1 MYHGKN
7 RRMDDPIR
15 NSPQEAPTNDFQA
28 TPLKR
33 HRPEVS
39 GASTSPP
46 VQYCRRSLP
55 SSSGGVGMDD
65 IWTSFFTEIGGSGDG
80 DAPLIWADDF
90 PLGDLIDKHFSMEKY
105 HEKVKELGFE
115 KALQTSLV
123 DCIRKNFFHVIQQKF
138 SDIEKENKAFVGEI
152 AELKKLAISLIDE
165 RDKLKKSLNELS
177 MENSKSNNKL
187 LIKEDNHWVIVDR
200 LKAEI
205 DESKDQISLQYKAGF
220 DNAVMQVICFASRL
234 KP

>member
-1 MYHGKN
+1 MSRKELSVYRGKN

-15 NSPQEAPTNDFQA
+15 NSPHEAPTNDFQA

-39 GASTSPP
+39 SAST
-46 VQYCRRSLP
+46 VQYSRRSLP
-55 SSSGGVGMDD
+55 SSSGSVCIDD
-65 IWTSFFTEIGGSGDG
+65 MWTSFFTEISRSGD
-80 DAPLIWADDF
+80 DDF
-90 PLGDLIDKHFSMEKY
+90 PLGDLIEKHFSMETY

-115 KALQTSLV
+115 TALTSLV
-123 DCIRKNFFHVIQQKF
+123 DCIRTNFLRVIGQKF
-138 SDIEKENKAFVGEI
+138 SDIEKENKAFIGEI

-165 RDKLKKSLNELS
+165 RDKLKKSLDELS
-177 MENSKSNNKL
+177 VENSKSNVKL
-187 LIKEDNHWVIVDR
+187 LIKEENHWVTVDR

-205 DESKDQISLQYKAGF
+205 EEVKDQISLQYKAGF